1 MAVVIGKYSF
11 DGPFTRPEEVEETQG
26 IYVVLA
32 EDIGDEDS
40 DPTTSLEV
48 VEIGFANNVRRELID
63 NENQDQWSV
72 LYEGRLYAAVMYAD
86 EHPEISVKDVF
97 GSIQPGMF
105 AEPILLDPEEDDD
118 EDEEQDGDEDF
129 EDTVVYQLSIL
140 STQIESQIEKMA
152 V

>member
-32 EDIGDEDS
+32 EDIGDDES
-40 DPTTSLEV
+40 EPTSSLEV
-48 VEIGFANNVRRELID
+48 VEVGFANNVRRELID

-97 GSIQPGMF
+97 GVIQPGMF
-105 AEPILLDPEEDDD
+105 AEPLVLDPEEEDDD
-118 EDEEQDGDEDF
+118 EEDQEDDEDF
-129 EDTVVYQLSIL
+129 EETVVYQLSIL
-140 STQIESQIEKMA
+140 STQIEKVA

>member
-1 MAVVIGKYSF
+1 MAVVIGKYTF

-32 EDIGDEDS
+32 EDMGDAES
-40 DPTTSLEV
+40 EPTTSLEV

-72 LYEGRLYAAVMYAD
+72 LYEGHLYAAIMYAD

-105 AEPILLDPEEDDD
+105 AEPLLLDPEEDDED
-118 EDEEQDGDEDF
+118 EDQEGDEDF

-140 STQIESQIEKMA
+140 STQIDSQIEKVA

>member
-11 DGPFTRPEEVEETQG
+11 AGPFTRPEEVEETQG

-32 EDIGDEDS
+32 EDIGDDES
-40 DPTTSLEV
+40 EPTSSLEV
-48 VEIGFANNVRRELID
+48 VEVGFANNVRRELID

-97 GSIQPGMF
+97 GAIQPGMF
-105 AEPILLDPEEDDD
+105 AEPTVLAPEEEDDD
-118 EDEEQDGDEDF
+118 DEEDQEDDEDF
-129 EDTVVYQLSIL
+129 ENSVVYQLSIL
-140 STQIESQIEKMA
+140 STQIEKVA